1 MFKWITRFFK
11 RNKPGSPEA
20 IAANAETF
28 TQGFQ
33 RLKLEHFTA
42 REFLTMGAGHFD
54 SRSPGYALNSHP
66 PRILWAKI
74 YQLARV
80 LDKLRKEI
88 DAPIQLQS
96 VFRNERYNAAI
107 GGAPLSQHKLGQ
119 AADISSPRRSPLYL
133 WRCAIRERDKGTFE
147 GGIGL
152 YDNFVHIDIRGKR
165 ANWDR
170 RQTHGR

>member
-20 IAANAETF
+20 IAAKAETF

-54 SRSPGYALNSHP
+54 SRSPGYGLNTHP
-66 PRILWAKI
+66 PRVLWAKI
-74 YQLARV
+74 YKLARV
-80 LDKLRKEI
+80 MDKIREEVG
-88 DAPIQLQS
+88 APIQLHS
-96 VFRNERYNAAI
+96 VFRNDRYNLAI

-119 AADISSPRRSPLYL
+119 AADISSPRRTALHL
-133 WRCAIRERDKGTFE
+133 WRHAVRERNDGTFE

-152 YDNFVHIDIRGKR
+152 YDDFVHVDIRGSR

-170 RQTHGR
+170 RK